1 MKAKSI
7 PLFVRDFKETAERF
21 PKISYT
27 FDDTQRFWTITGELD
42 ICDVKGNYW
51 GTFDIR
57 IIVPQAYPYCIPLVQ
72 EVSNIIPRDI
82 DWHIDESGFCCL
94 DIDHRLIHMSRR
106 GIRLTSFIANKIYP
120 YFANQLYKLE
130 SGNYAGSEY
139 AHHFPGVV
147 QFYEEDLKLDPV
159 QATVFLERLVSRMPV
174 GRNEKCLCSSGLKL
188 KCCHI
193 ESFRYLKDLRL
204 DKLKE
209 DLVNFQN
216 TLKNPKRDV

>member
-1 MKAKSI
+1 MKTKSI
-7 PLFVRDFKETAERF
+7 PRFIRDFREVVDRF
-21 PKISYT
+21 PKLKYS
-27 FDDTQRFWTITGELD
+27 FDDERKLWTIAGELD
-42 ICDVKGNYW
+42 ICDVKGIYW
-51 GTFDIR
+51 GTFEIL
-57 IIVPQAYPYCIPLVQ
+57 IIVPQIYPYCVPVVQ

-94 DIDHRLIHMSRR
+94 DIEHRLIQMSRR
-106 GIRLTSFIANKIYP
+106 GLRITDFITNKIYP

-130 SGNYAGSEY
+130 SGSYAGSEY
-139 AHHFPGVV
+139 ALGFLGVV
-147 QFYEEDLKLDPV
+147 QFYQEDLKLDPV
-159 QATVFLERLVSRMPV
+159 QATAFLERLVSRIPV

-216 TLKNPKRDV
+216 MERKGYACF